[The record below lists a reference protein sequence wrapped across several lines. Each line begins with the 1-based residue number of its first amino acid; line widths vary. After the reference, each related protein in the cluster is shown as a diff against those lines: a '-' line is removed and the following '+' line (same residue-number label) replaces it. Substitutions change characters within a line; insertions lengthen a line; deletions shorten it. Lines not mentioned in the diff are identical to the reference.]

1 MHHIADIVNKQSNKP
16 GHETCKQCGL
26 TLIFSENQWRQRCPG
41 CGIVI
46 TLHQSR
52 VLRKKEQVR
61 NPACFMCHD
70 VGLIEYWAQD
80 SGNLNHYVARCNCR
94 FGQERPE
101 KSIPLAADCLGHMP
115 DLRWLAQKNLQE
127 WEKKHGPVNRLLDD
141 SVEVDAE
148 EVPFRVNAK

>member
-80 SGNLNHYVARCNCR
+80 SGNLNHYVAGLARS
-94 FGQERPE
+94 GQ
-101 KSIPLAADCLGHMP
+101 KSLFLWLPIVWAICLIYDG
-115 DLRWLAQKNLQE
+115 
-127 WEKKHGPVNRLLDD
+127 
-141 SVEVDAE
+141 
-148 EVPFRVNAK
+148 